1 MGPRSS
7 CLVLGIVPAAFLY
20 GQSLHVPPSETGRTK
35 PGSFS
40 VILES
45 PPGRAPV
52 AIQWEF
58 VVPAAIDV
66 KTEDIRIGT
75 AAQAATKKL
84 TCAKKP
90 GSETAVRYICI
101 LAGGQSP
108 IGHGP
113 IAVVQYRAQ
122 ADVQGAPI
130 RVAIEN
136 VLGAS
141 ADLQR
146 IPMSN
151 AMALLRIH

>member
-1 MGPRSS
+1 MAIM
-7 CLVLGIVPAAFLY
+7 C
-20 GQSLHVPPSETGRTK
+20 GQSLHVPPSETDRAK

-52 AIQWEF
+52 AMQWEF
-58 VVPAAIDV
+58 VIPPAIDV
-66 KTEDIRIGT
+66 KTEDIRIGK
-75 AAQAATKKL
+75 AAESAKKTL

-90 GSETAVRYICI
+90 GSEAAVRYICI
-101 LAGGQSP
+101 LAGGQGP
-108 IGHGP
+108 IGQGA

-130 RVAIEN
+130 RVGIEN
-136 VLGAS
+136 VLGVS

-146 IPMSN
+146 IPISN
-151 AMALLRIH
+151 AIALLRIH